1 MRSPLLTIPV
11 TFALVA
17 SACQPSPPPQVAV
30 QPQVDSSALA
40 EQARQ
45 DSIARA
51 EAEARARQA
60 AERRAAQRRADSLA
74 ALERRSE
81 DLKAV
86 LGEPIHFAFDKS
98 NIRPA
103 DEQVL
108 DQKIP
113 ILLSNLPV
121 RIQIAGNCD
130 ERGSDEYN
138 LALGNRR
145 AIAAKR
151 YLVEH
156 GIDASRI
163 ETVSYGE
170 ERPLDPGHNEE
181 AWATN
186 RNAQFEILTAN
197 VVLR

>member
-1 MRSPLLTIPV
+1 MRPTALIVPL
-11 TFALVA
+11 ALGFVA
-17 SACQPSPPPQVAV
+17 SACHHAAAPQVAV
-30 QPQVDSSALA
+30 QPQVDSAAL
-40 EQARQ
+40 ERARQ

-51 EAEARARQA
+51 EAEAQAREA

-74 ALERRSE
+74 ALERHSD
-81 DLKAV
+81 DLKGTLAAM
-86 LGEPIHFAFDKS
+86 IHFDFDKAT
-98 NIRPA
+98 IRPGDA
-103 DEQVL
+103 AAL

-113 ILLSNLPV
+113 ILKANAQV
-121 RIQIAGNCD
+121 HIQIAGNCD

-145 AIAAKR
+145 AIAAR
-151 YLVEH
+151 QYLVQH

-170 ERPLDPGHNEE
+170 ERPLDAGHTEE
-181 AWATN
+181 AWAKN
-186 RNAQFEILTAN
+186 RNDQFELLTAS